1 MQQLSKRL
9 PWPLA
14 QTQWPAQINPVLAVP
29 LVNGTMLENVI
40 LNTGTTV
47 INHMLGRKM
56 QGWIITDIDG
66 SAVIYRSVDFN
77 SVSLTLTSSSKVN
90 VNLWVF

>member
-1 MQQLSKRL
+1 VQQLSKRL

>member
-1 MQQLSKRL
+1 
-9 PWPLA
+9 
-14 QTQWPAQINPVLAVP
+14 VLAVP

-40 LNTGTTV
+40 LNTGATV

-77 SVSLTLTSSSKVN
+77 SVSLTLTSSSKVS